1 MRGLGKVLFT
11 GVAAVVLWK
20 VFAALFIGILGM
32 VLKVALLIG
41 VVYLVMQI
49 FQKNKEEKEE

>member
-1 MRGLGKVLFT
+1 
-11 GVAAVVLWK
+11 
-20 VFAALFIGILGM
+20 
-32 VLKVALLIG
+32 VALLIG